1 MLPKMQEKRALAQN
15 KSGRIEIHLGI
26 LAQTHT
32 ETQVHRCS
40 GCSCRYAVYKHTKP
54 YNCFLLHTHT
64 QPLNTH
70 SQKHN
75 KIHFMLI
82 NVAVHTHTHTH
93 STHLH
98 YGYWH
103 KATWSI
109 VCCLDERAFNRKV
122 SFFVE
127 GHGNVNAPQ
136 QAKGSQSPRV
146 F

>member
-1 MLPKMQEKRALAQN
+1 MQAKRALAQN

-26 LAQTHT
+26 LALTHT
-32 ETQVHRCS
+32 ETQVHRLQLQICS
-40 GCSCRYAVYKHTKP
+40 LYAAAADVHTKT

-98 YGYWH
+98 YGY
-103 KATWSI
+103 
-109 VCCLDERAFNRKV
+109 
-122 SFFVE
+122 
-127 GHGNVNAPQ
+127 
-136 QAKGSQSPRV
+136 
-146 F
+146 